1 MTGGMRTRAAD
12 SCWGASPYLN
22 LERIEKIWI
31 GEEMGTHL
39 NSLRRAF
46 AASLAF
52 VSVAEAR
59 SQTSSTT
66 AQSSDEVAVR

>member
-1 MTGGMRTRAAD
+1 M
-12 SCWGASPYLN
+12 
-22 LERIEKIWI
+22 E
-31 GEEMGTHL
+31 THL

-52 VSVAEAR
+52 ASVAEAR